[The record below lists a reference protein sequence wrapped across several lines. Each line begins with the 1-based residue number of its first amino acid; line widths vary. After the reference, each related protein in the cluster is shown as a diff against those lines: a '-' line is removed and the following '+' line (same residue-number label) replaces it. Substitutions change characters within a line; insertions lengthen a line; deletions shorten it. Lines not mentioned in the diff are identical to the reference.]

1 MDNIFYLTIAGLL
14 SGILGTGGGGVGV
27 LLINQI
33 WDDIMGFLLGFSGGV
48 MTVIIFL
55 ELIPEA
61 REAGSFI
68 STLLGL
74 LLGIVL
80 IAFLDINFPHQHLSL
95 ELDISS
101 ENQHF
106 YKSGILLS
114 LGVALHNIPEGIAIG
129 AGFIASPSIGLS
141 LAILIGLHNIPEGMA
156 IATALGLAGL
166 KRLKII
172 IITAL
177 AGVPIGIGALIGGL
191 MGGISELFLSI
202 ALGFAGGAMMYIVYD
217 DLIPDC
223 HKSTRGH
230 TAIVGIITGIILGM
244 ILIEVLH

>member
-1 MDNIFYLTIAGLL
+1 MNNLFFLTIAGLL
-14 SGILGTGGGGVGV
+14 SGILGTGGGGVTV
-27 LLINQI
+27 LLINKI
-33 WDDIMGFLLGFSGGV
+33 WDDIMGFLLGFSGGI
-48 MTVIIFL
+48 MTAIIFL

-61 REAGSFI
+61 REAGSLT

-74 LLGIVL
+74 LLGAAL

-101 ENQHF
+101 ENKHY

-114 LGVALHNIPEGIAIG
+114 MGVALHNIPEGIAIG
-129 AGFIASPSIGLS
+129 AGFIASPSIGIS

-156 IATALGLAGL
+156 IATALGLAEL
-166 KRLKII
+166 NKFKII

-177 AGVPIGIGALIGGL
+177 AGVPIGAGALIGGL

-230 TAIVGIITGIILGM
+230 TAIIGIINGIILGM